1 MPDVFANITKIP
13 DEMVAM
19 VANVLE
25 TRAAIPSQQEMIKSY
40 LGEMKFPEN
49 TKVLKVGCDK

>member
-1 MPDVFANITKIP
+1 MPDVFANITRIP

-49 TKVLKVGCDK
+49 AKVLEVGCDK

>member
-13 DEMVAM
+13 VEMVAM
-19 VANVLE
+19 VANVLG
-25 TRAAIPSQQEMIKSY
+25 TRAAIPSQQEIIKPY

-49 TKVLKVGCDK
+49 AKDLEVGCDK